1 MSDTFNVIK
10 ISVILQT
17 FAPLI
22 SILLRIDVV
31 IYFQSTSS
39 SDNNSMYVFISFT
52 LFRFWSFSVAG
63 IYAILKSRV
72 QGTSGTFEPFTINS
86 ALKTCLALEIHRNQ
100 TYHLFSYRLFFF
112 KLLHKTIN
120 SIL

>member
-52 LFRFWSFSVAG
+52 LFRFWSFSVAD

-72 QGTSGTFEPFTINS
+72 QGISGTFEPFTINS
-86 ALKTCLALEIHRNQ
+86 ALKTCFIWRWKYNEIKLIIYFP
-100 TYHLFSYRLFFF
+100 TVFSFF
-112 KLLHKTIN
+112 KLLNKTIN
-120 SIL
+120 